1 MKFNT
6 FNDKDNS
13 DYLFNSECEMQF
25 LWRPLVISL
34 GGEGKSVG
42 VAFSVGIKIG
52 VSEVPSSVLS
62 TVLLG

>member
-25 LWRPLVISL
+25 LWKPLGIAL
-34 GGEGKSVG
+34 GDEGKSVG

-52 VSEVPSSVLS
+52 ASGVPSSVLLS
-62 TVLLG
+62 TVL